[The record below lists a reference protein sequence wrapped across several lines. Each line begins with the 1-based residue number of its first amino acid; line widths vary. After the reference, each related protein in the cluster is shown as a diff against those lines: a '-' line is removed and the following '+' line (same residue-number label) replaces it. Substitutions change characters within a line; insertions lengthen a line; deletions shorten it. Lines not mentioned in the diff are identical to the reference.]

1 MDFWK
6 SLPSLEFP
14 APLPQ
19 TLLAAE
25 QHLNAPEIGDVAQA
39 VLMALRQSTWL
50 ERIASAERIA
60 IGVGS
65 RGISNLPLVVRTVV
79 AELKRRGAVPFVFP
93 AMGSHGGATAEG
105 QRDMLAE
112 LGVTEESVGAPIL
125 ATMEVLPV
133 GELPGGP
140 QLFQDANAASADHT
154 VLINRIKPHT
164 DFRGELESGLSKM
177 AVIGMG
183 KRRGAEAMH
192 AFGGAGF
199 QRFLAPAA
207 RVYEENSNLIGG
219 IAILENAYGH
229 TARIEALSAH
239 EIGAQREK
247 DLLVEARGLMG
258 SLPFEHIDVLVVR
271 EMGKNIS
278 GTGMDTNIIGRL
290 RIPRQPED
298 FGGPDVAVL
307 VVLDLTA
314 QAEGNA
320 SGMGLANITTARLVE
335 KIDWNATYTNTI
347 TSGIFGMLRGQLP
360 ITMADDRRALQVALR
375 GCAVPPAEARL
386 ALITNTKDLDHLWIS
401 PSLKAE
407 AEQNPRLRLIGEV
420 PLAFDAQGRMTSPW
434 AFADA

>member
-1 MDFWK
+1 MNFWQ

-19 TLLAAE
+19 RLLAVE
-25 QHLNAPEIGDVAQA
+25 QHLDAPEIEDVAQE
-39 VLMALRQSTWL
+39 VLAALRRSTWL
-50 ERIASAERIA
+50 GRIANREKVA
-60 IGVGS
+60 IGLGS
-65 RGISNLPLVVRTVV
+65 RGVSNLPLIARTVV
-79 AELKRRGAVPFVFP
+79 AELKRRGAFPFVFP

-105 QRDMLAE
+105 QRGLLAE

-125 ATMEVLPV
+125 ATMEVRLV
-133 GELPGGP
+133 GALPGGP
-140 QLFQDANAASADHT
+140 QLFQDTNAANADHT
-154 VLINRIKPHT
+154 LLINRIKPHT

-207 RVYEENSNLIGG
+207 RLYEEKTNLIGG
-219 IAILENAYGH
+219 IAIVENAYGH
-229 TARIEALSAH
+229 TARIEALSAR

-247 DLLVEARGLMG
+247 DLLVEARRLMG

-307 VVLDLTA
+307 VVLDLTP

-320 SGMGLANITTARLVE
+320 SGMGLANVTTARLVK
-335 KIDWNATYTNTI
+335 KIDWTATYTNTI

-386 ALITNTKDLDHLWIS
+386 AFITNTKELDRLWVS
-401 PSLKAE
+401 PSLRAE
-407 AEQNPRLRLIGEV
+407 AEQNPHLRLTGEV
-420 PLAFDAQGRMTSPW
+420 PLAFDAQGRMSSPW
-434 AFADA
+434 AFPDA